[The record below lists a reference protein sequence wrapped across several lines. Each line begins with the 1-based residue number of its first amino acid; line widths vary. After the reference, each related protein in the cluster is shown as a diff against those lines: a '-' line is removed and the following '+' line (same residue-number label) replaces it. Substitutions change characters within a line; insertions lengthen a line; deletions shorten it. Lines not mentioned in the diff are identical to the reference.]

1 VKLKKAAA
9 EWAVT
14 LVEDGMVVG
23 LGTGSTASLILEPLA
38 ARIRQGLRITG
49 IPTSERTAEQARGL
63 GIPLST
69 FSDHVRADHARVD
82 LTIDGADEVELGTL
96 NLIKGRGGA
105 LLREKIVASA
115 SARLVIVADE
125 SKLVERLGRG
135 AVPVEVV
142 PIGWQDTAR
151 RIESLGASL
160 ALRLR
165 PDGGTFVTDGG
176 HYILDCA
183 FGPISSASSLDRELN
198 GIVGVVEHG
207 LFLGLADQIVV
218 GRAGGVEV
226 LVRSRT
232 DQRV

>member
-1 VKLKKAAA
+1 MNLKKAAA
-9 EWAVT
+9 EWAAA
-14 LVEDGMVVG
+14 LIEDGMVVG

-38 ARIRQGLRITG
+38 ARIRQGLRIVG
-49 IPTSERTAEQARGL
+49 IPTSERTAEQARAL

-69 FSDHVRADHARVD
+69 FSDQVRADHARVD
-82 LTIDGADEVELGTL
+82 LTIDGADEVEIGTL

-135 AVPVEVV
+135 VVPVEVV
-142 PIGWQDTAR
+142 PFGWQSTAR
-151 RIESLGASL
+151 RIESLGASA

-165 PDGGTFVTDGG
+165 PDGGAFVTDGG

-183 FGPISSASSLDRELN
+183 FGPIPSPGSLDRELN
-198 GIVGVVEHG
+198 AIVGVVEHG
-207 LFLGLADQIVV
+207 LFLGLADQVVV

-226 LVRSRT
+226 LGRSRT
-232 DQRV
+232 DQRA

>member
-1 VKLKKAAA
+1 VNLKKAAA
-9 EWAVT
+9 EWAAA
-14 LVEDGMVVG
+14 LIEDGMVVG
-23 LGTGSTASLILEPLA
+23 LGTGSTASLVLEPLA
-38 ARIRQGLRITG
+38 ARIRQGLRIVG
-49 IPTSERTAEQARGL
+49 IPTSERTAEQARAL

-69 FSDHVRADHARVD
+69 LADHARVD
-82 LTIDGADEVELGTL
+82 LTIDGADEVEIATL

-135 AVPVEVV
+135 VVPVEVV
-142 PIGWQDTAR
+142 PFEWQATAR
-151 RIESLGASL
+151 RIESLGGGP

-165 PDGGTFVTDGG
+165 TDGGAFVTDGG

-183 FGPISSASSLDRELN
+183 FGPISSAGSLDRELN

-207 LFLGLADQIVV
+207 LFLGLTDQVGV

-226 LVRSRT
+226 L
-232 DQRV
+232 D

>member
-9 EWAVT
+9 EWAAA
-14 LVEDGMVVG
+14 LIEDGMVVG

-38 ARIRQGLRITG
+38 ARIRQGLRIVG
-49 IPTSERTAEQARGL
+49 IPTSESTAEQARGL
-63 GIPLST
+63 GIPLSNL
-69 FSDHVRADHARVD
+69 AGHARVD

-96 NLIKGRGGA
+96 NLIKGLGGA

-135 AVPVEVV
+135 VVPVEVV
-142 PIGWQDTAR
+142 PFGWQATAR
-151 RIESLGASL
+151 RIESLGASA
-160 ALRLR
+160 ALRPG
-165 PDGGTFVTDGG
+165 PDGGAFVTDGG

-183 FGPISSASSLDRELN
+183 FGPIASAASCDRELN

-207 LFLGLADQIVV
+207 LFLGLANQVVV
-218 GRAGGVEV
+218 GRAAGVEV
-226 LVRSRT
+226 LDR
-232 DQRV
+232 